1 MIQTKIFAGSAGRE
15 LAKQLVKHLGNGAKV
30 ETGLTETFPEGNLF
44 VKTETAVHHQEV
56 VVVQTIWGERASD
69 RFLELLFWLDTLKRG
84 DAAKITVIIPFFS
97 YAKADKQEE
106 TGLTSLR
113 ARVCADC
120 LEAAGAN
127 RVLMMDLH
135 SPSIP
140 GFFKIPVENLSAM
153 EALCDFYRQRDL
165 NNSIVV
171 SPDAG
176 FAKQARKYAAKLGL
190 PCAIGDKNRPELN
203 GDAQILEIIGDV
215 KGKKCFIFDD
225 FTTSA
230 GTLVDVARALQER
243 GAAEIYAAVT
253 HAAINEKALQ
263 RIEESPIKELVVTNT
278 TENEVIFSQSEKIT
292 VLDVMKIFA
301 QNL

>member
-1 MIQTKIFAGSAGRE
+1 MTQTKIFAGSAGKE
-15 LAKQLVKHLGNGAKV
+15 LARQLVKHLGAGAKV

-56 VVVQTIWGERASD
+56 VVVQTIWGEQASN

-120 LEAAGAN
+120 LEAAGAS

-153 EALCDFYRQRDL
+153 EVLCDFYHQKDL
-165 NNSIVV
+165 SNSIVV

-215 KGKKCFIFDD
+215 KGKKCLIFDD

-230 GTLVDVARALQER
+230 GTLVDVARALEER

-253 HAAINEKALQ
+253 HGAINEKALQ
-263 RIEESPIKELVVTNT
+263 RIEQSPIKELVVTNT
-278 TENEVIFSQSEKIT
+278 TENEVIFSQSKKIT
-292 VLDVMKIFA
+292 VLDVMKVFA

>member
-1 MIQTKIFAGSAGRE
+1 MTQTKIFAGSAGKE
-15 LAKQLVKHLGNGAKV
+15 LARQLVRHLGAGARV

-56 VVVQTIWGERASD
+56 VVVQTIWGEQASN

-120 LEAAGAN
+120 LEAAGAS

-153 EALCDFYRQRDL
+153 EALCDFYHQKDL
-165 NNSIVV
+165 SNSIVV

-215 KGKKCFIFDD
+215 KGKKCLIFDD

-230 GTLVDVARALQER
+230 GTLVDVARALEER

-263 RIEESPIKELVVTNT
+263 RIEQSPIKELVVTNT
-278 TENEVIFSQSEKIT
+278 TENEVIFSQSKKIT

>member
-1 MIQTKIFAGSAGRE
+1 MTQTKIFAGSAGKE
-15 LAKQLVKHLGNGAKV
+15 LARQLVKHLGAGAKV

-56 VVVQTIWGERASD
+56 VVVQTIWGEQASN

-120 LEAAGAN
+120 LEAAGAS

-153 EALCDFYRQRDL
+153 EVLCDFYHQKDL
-165 NNSIVV
+165 SNSIVV

-215 KGKKCFIFDD
+215 KGKKCLIFDD

-230 GTLVDVARALQER
+230 GTLVDVARALEER

-263 RIEESPIKELVVTNT
+263 RIEQSPIKELVVTNT
-278 TENEVIFSQSEKIT
+278 TENEVIFSQSKKIT
-292 VLDVMKIFA
+292 VLDVMKVFA

>member
-1 MIQTKIFAGSAGRE
+1 MTQTKIFAGSAGKE
-15 LAKQLVKHLGNGAKV
+15 LARQLVRHLGAGVKV

-56 VVVQTIWGERASD
+56 VVVQTIWGEQASN

-120 LEAAGAN
+120 LEAAGAS

-153 EALCDFYRQRDL
+153 EVLCDFYHQKDL
-165 NNSIVV
+165 SNSIVV

-215 KGKKCFIFDD
+215 KGKKCLIFDD

-230 GTLVDVARALQER
+230 GTLVDVARALEER

-263 RIEESPIKELVVTNT
+263 RIEQSPIKELVVTNT
-278 TENEVIFSQSEKIT
+278 TENEVIFSQSKKIT

>member
-1 MIQTKIFAGSAGRE
+1 MTQTKIFAGSAGKE
-15 LAKQLVKHLGNGAKV
+15 LARQLVRHLGAGARV

-56 VVVQTIWGERASD
+56 VVVQTIWGEQASN

-120 LEAAGAN
+120 LEAAGAS

-153 EALCDFYRQRDL
+153 EVLCDFYHQKDL
-165 NNSIVV
+165 SNSIVV

-215 KGKKCFIFDD
+215 KGKKCLIFDD

-230 GTLVDVARALQER
+230 GTLVDVARALEER

-263 RIEESPIKELVVTNT
+263 RIEQSPIKELVVTNT
-278 TENEVIFSQSEKIT
+278 TENEVIFSQSKKIT